1 MTEPDLAIIAMTE
14 DRLEEGMAYAIDIDT
29 GEVVQNRTYSED
41 KWVNVCEQTPST
53 NPATLENPDDRSDF
67 MPILAVAR
75 GYCPGVG
82 LCIIRATRTGQ
93 IEYEPLGT

>member
-1 MTEPDLAIIAMTE
+1 MTQIRCIAVSE
-14 DRLEEGMAYAIDIDT
+14 DRLGEGMTYRLDGVAKTVVPDRSLSPYDLVDIC
-29 GEVVQNRTYSED
+29 EHSPD
-41 KWVNVCEQTPST
+41 KY
-53 NPATLENPDDRSDF
+53 PATEKNIYNKSDF
-67 MPILAVAR
+67 LPALAVVL